1 MQYNIGTIFQQ
12 AHHKMEHPDD
22 QEIIIDHPNSGMRD
36 VKIKLQWNISKYQ
49 NSQSDYQYMELEKI
63 KWNSNCW
70 WECKLVLPL
79 RKLFGNIKVGYIS
92 LFYNPATPSVLAFYS
107 CVTNYHKFS
116 DLNLVAFELW
126 CWRRLLRVPWTAK
139 RSNQWILKEINSEY
153 SLEGLMLKLKLQYLV
168 TWCKELTL

>member
-1 MQYNIGTIFQQ
+1 MWKLNYN
-12 AHHKMEHPDD
+12 
-22 QEIIIDHPNSGMRD
+22 EIS
-36 VKIKLQWNISKYQ
+36 VNIYQ
-49 NSQSDYQYMELEKI
+49 NSQNDYQYMELEKI
-63 KWNSNCW
+63 KKWNSNCW
-70 WECKLVLPL
+70 WEYKLVLPL

-139 RSNQWILKEINSEY
+139 RSNQSILKEINSEY